1 MSISAITTSPSALP
15 GQPAGAK
22 HGPAFIVPD
31 QAGRTGLAGVAH
43 DVTAPLQALLV
54 RAQMQHATSIPG
66 AANTPTP
73 NAADLPRAMRAY
85 GAHHAG

>member
-1 MSISAITTSPSALP
+1 MSISAITTSPAALP
-15 GQPAGAK
+15 GPPAGAK
-22 HGPAFIVPD
+22 RGPAFILPD
-31 QAGRTGLAGVAH
+31 DAGQTGPAGVTH
-43 DVTAPLQALLV
+43 DVAAPLQALLV

-66 AANTPTP
+66 APNPP